1 MSNSSLGLLELEFKF
16 KIAKI
21 QYQHYLRRKG
31 RGGEWKV
38 EEGREDVWKGENKKN
53 VEDLI

>member
-1 MSNSSLGLLELEFKF
+1 MELEL

-38 EEGREDVWKGENKKN
+38 EEGKEDVRKGENTKN